1 MRRNPLFGFR
11 WDSVIR
17 LVCIALEQMAN
28 GGIGA
33 YVYVKSRDLSGGIL
47 EFHPFS
53 ISGFPEG
60 DRELLQVSK
69 MEVAVAEQQSNADE
83 MNKTARDDTCRA
95 SDEFTLHI
103 KSAGAKSW
111 TARLVEHVSLG
122 TPLRHVTIEGPY
134 GNPDICLSRYSTVLC
149 VAGGIGFTPIAPFL
163 EMAMDPEKRARY
175 LPKLQRV
182 CVLWSVQRASH
193 AAWFAPILARCRSM
207 ELEVSVYV
215 TRDTEDTQQAG
226 PNLNVV
232 TGRMNVMDE
241 VEAAVFHDNRGD
253 DTAQSRGL
261 AVLACGPAALMDDTR
276 RAGRVH
282 NCHVHELLFHL

>member
-1 MRRNPLFGFR
+1 VLCCALDEILSLVSMRRNPLFGFR

-163 EMAMDPEKRARY
+163 
-175 LPKLQRV
+175 
-182 CVLWSVQRASH
+182 
-193 AAWFAPILARCRSM
+193 
-207 ELEVSVYV
+207 VSVN
-215 TRDTEDTQQAG
+215 T
-226 PNLNVV
+226 
-232 TGRMNVMDE
+232 
-241 VEAAVFHDNRGD
+241 D
-253 DTAQSRGL
+253 DSASL
-261 AVLACGPAALMDDTR
+261 CR
-276 RAGRVH
+276 R
-282 NCHVHELLFHL
+282 